1 MQDNRKVD
9 FKALKDR
16 TRGQMPAVLAHYGIT
31 PVNQNE
37 QTRIRC
43 PFHDDERPSCTVN
56 LAAGVFSCKA
66 ASCGVEG
73 GLLDFVQRKEA
84 SSLPKAAETLA
95 SICGVA
101 VPLLDGTL
109 RPVNGTRSVDRAGT
123 ARTSSRGESAHPR
136 PAQRERGPVPDR
148 T

>member
-1 MQDNRKVD
+1 MGDNRKVD
-9 FKALKDR
+9 FKALKER
-16 TRGQMPAVLAHYGIT
+16 LPPGSMRVVLTHYGIT
-31 PVNQNE
+31 PVSQHE

-56 LAAGVFSCKA
+56 LTAGVFSCKA
-66 ASCGVEG
+66 AGCGVEG

-101 VPLLDGTL
+101 LPYLDGTL
-109 RPVNGTRSVDRAGT
+109 RPVNGARSNDQGKT
-123 ARTSSRGESAHPR
+123 AFTLVSRGKRASWPR
-136 PAQRERGPVPDR
+136 TG
-148 T
+148 